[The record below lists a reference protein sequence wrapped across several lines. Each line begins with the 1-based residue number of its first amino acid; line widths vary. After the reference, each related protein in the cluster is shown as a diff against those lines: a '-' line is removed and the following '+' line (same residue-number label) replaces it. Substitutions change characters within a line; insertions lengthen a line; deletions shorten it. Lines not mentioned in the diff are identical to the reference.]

1 MNTEAY
7 FIRLVGKRVEEALNG
22 EKRERKGGVYD
33 RAQDQ
38 ILRVPI
44 RVDGER

>member
-22 EKRERKGGVYD
+22 EKRERKD